1 VLTPTSALR
10 LAEKNL
16 DDLWK
21 AIDQKQ
27 QAKGRMS
34 TRMRDFLTSQVTQ
47 RPTESS
53 AQVSVQPPSTSV
65 ANTNQQQEE
74 AAKLEAARVLI
85 QMGSTSVSDSEV
97 LAAAQA
103 VHPPSTSVAPEK
115 NEEEKSSKADPTN
128 SPQTT
133 ESTVHD
139 LSMSNLSLN
148 PKQEESKGA
157 TDPVQ
162 ITRTLPPTTIPQL
175 SEASLKTFCSLFY
188 LASNTK
194 ERPPQ
199 ISQQN
204 VVDAMIDIGFV
215 AQKTYGSAWLFTP
228 KAELKMYEGQAIQ
241 IELAYDDNDP
251 KFVPPWALW
260 YVGRRLRRAYG
271 WRREMFVE
279 RSADADVGRASR
291 EVEEK
296 GG

>member
-1 VLTPTSALR
+1 VLTPTSGLR
-10 LAEKNL
+10 IAEKNL

-34 TRMRDFLTSQVTQ
+34 TRMRDFLASQVTQ
-47 RPTESS
+47 RPIGPSS
-53 AQVSVQPPSTSV
+53 QAAVHPLSTLV

-103 VHPPSTSVAPEK
+103 VHPPSASVAPKK
-115 NEEEKSSKADPTN
+115 NEKKKSSKAVPAN
-128 SPQTT
+128 SPQST
-133 ESTVHD
+133 ESTVHE

-148 PKQEESKGA
+148 PKQKDSKEA
-157 TDPVQ
+157 TDPARSTQ
-162 ITRTLPPTTIPQL
+162 TLYPPTIPQL
-175 SEASLKTFCSLFY
+175 SEANLKVFRSIFY
-188 LASNTK
+188 LASNIK

-204 VVDAMIDIGFV
+204 IVEAMIAIGFV

-241 IELAYDDNDP
+241 IELAYDDNIP
-251 KFVPPWALW
+251 EFVPPWALW

-279 RSADADVGRASR
+279 GGADADAGRASR